1 MGLCGSPS
9 PTSSPAPRDVRAPW
23 LSNLR
28 QPITAETA
36 KKSQPNCQECKAY
49 SKFLTTHMFKA
60 YLKKIFF
67 FSSEK
72 KTKPNKNKETC
83 FLGISFFSWEYLSW
97 NISSSWVFQDPPTT
111 KNWPNGFIPWKKT
124 NQSISLNGS
133 AEPEKAM
140 AAHSSTLAP
149 KIPWME
155 EPGRLQS
162 MGSRRVGHD

>member
-9 PTSSPAPRDVRAPW
+9 PTSSPAPRGVRAPW

-28 QPITAETA
+28 QPVTAETA
-36 KKSQPNCQECKAY
+36 KKSQPNCQGRKAY
-49 SKFLTTHMFKA
+49 SKVLTAHVFKA
-60 YLKKIFF
+60 YLKKKV
-67 FSSEK
+67 FSLLRKRLSQT
-72 KTKPNKNKETC
+72 KTKKPV
-83 FLGISFFSWEYLSW
+83 SWEYLSW

-140 AAHSSTLAP
+140 AAHSSTLAR